1 MNNKLY
7 LIDTMGLVFRA
18 YHALAR
24 AGFQSPKGEPTG
36 AVFGVANIL
45 ATLLERESPKHI
57 VAVFDTKEPTFR
69 HKMYDKYKANRQA
82 FPEELV
88 PQLHRIKQLID
99 LSGIKRIEMPGF
111 EADDIIGTLAKYATN
126 NKIDAVCIT
135 SDKDYFQ
142 LVNEHVKVYRPSKGS
157 STDYDVF
164 DSEKVREVFGVYPNQ
179 VIDVLALQ
187 GDSSDNVPGVKG
199 IGEKTALSLIGEYG
213 SLEKVYESLDS
224 IKKNAVRSNL
234 SEHREMA
241 YLSKELVT
249 IHTDVPY
256 EFVYDD
262 LRRGNQSAQ
271 ELDALFIEL
280 GMSSVRERWRKQR
293 SNDSTDSELSTKV
306 ETIVVPEKPGIDTVE
321 TRQHEYKTVLDDED
335 LKELITELQSVEI
348 LCVDLETTSL
358 DTMMCRIVGVA
369 ISVKEN
375 TGWYIPVLDEGGT
388 EEHQE
393 QQATMFEVK
402 DSTESNPGVR
412 YLSVH
417 YVLKKLKPFLEDR
430 KIQKVGQNLKFD
442 ALIMRRY
449 DVIVS
454 PVGFDTMLASYL
466 LDSDKP
472 HNMDALALRYM
483 NYSPV
488 SITTLIGE
496 KKNGSMLDAPLEKVA
511 EYAAEDSDVTLTLR
525 NILYEELKKNN
536 LLELAEKIEFPVSEV
551 LTEMEFNGIAIDTKA
566 LSDIS
571 QLIKTE
577 VERLRKDIFLLADQE
592 FNIDSPKQ
600 VGEILFD
607 KMNIPGGKKTKTG
620 YSTDVSV
627 LSDLAADYPIAG
639 LILEHRQLQKLQS
652 TYVESLPRMI
662 KPTTKRIHT
671 TYNQTIAGTGRLS
684 SVDPNLQNIP
694 IRTALGR
701 SIRKAFIPFNENAVL
716 LSCDYS
722 QIELRIMAH
731 MSGDETLTNAFK
743 NGLDIHSATAAKLFS
758 VGLEEVSSSQRRIAK
773 TVNFGI
779 MYGQGSFGLSQQL
792 GISRKEAK
800 EIIEQYF
807 ISYPRIKNYFETTVE
822 SVRSKGYAETLC
834 GRRRYFSNIT
844 SNNATIRQAT
854 ERAAINMP
862 IQGTAADMMKIAMI
876 NVHKAMHQ
884 EKVRSAMLLQIHDEL
899 VFEVPNEELTMMK
912 ELVVHN
918 MENAL
923 PLGEVP
929 VVVEAGYGKNW
940 DEAH

>member
-24 AGFQSPKGEPTG
+24 SGFQSPKGEPTG

-45 ATLLERESPKHI
+45 ATLLERESPEHI

-69 HKMYDKYKANRQA
+69 HEKYELYKANRQA

-88 PQLHRIKQLID
+88 PQLGRIKQLID
-99 LSGIKRIEMPGF
+99 LSGIRRLEMPGF
-111 EADDIIGTLAKYATN
+111 EADDIIGTLAKNAGN
-126 NKIDAVCIT
+126 NKMDTVCIT

-142 LVNEHVKVYRPSKGS
+142 LVNDHVKVYRPSKGS
-157 STDYDVF
+157 SSEYDVF
-164 DSEKVREVFGVYPNQ
+164 DAEKVREVFGVYPNQ

-199 IGEKTALSLIGEYG
+199 IGEKTALSLINEYG

-224 IKKNAVRSNL
+224 IKKNAVRNNL
-234 SEHREMA
+234 TEHREMA

-249 IHTDVPY
+249 IHTDVPLD
-256 EFVYDD
+256 VTYDD
-262 LRRGNQSAQ
+262 CKRGNQSAQ
-271 ELDALFIEL
+271 ELDALFAEL

-293 SNDSTDSELSTKV
+293 VHDTPTQETESTV
-306 ETIVVPEKPGIDTVE
+306 IVSAPEKSGIDTVQ
-321 TRQHEYKTVLDDED
+321 TRLHTYNTVLNEAELRTLIDE
-335 LKELITELQSVEI
+335 LKNSTAI
-348 LCVDLETTSL
+348 CVDLETTSL

-375 TGWYIPVLDEGGT
+375 TGWYIPVSDSSEDVNT
-388 EEHQE
+388 NEES
-393 QQATMFEVK
+393 QASMFEVK
-402 DSTESNPGVR
+402 EKPSTDKPE
-412 YLSVH
+412 YLSALRVMQQ
-417 YVLKKLKPFLEDR
+417 LKPLLEN
-430 KIQKVGQNLKFD
+430 KSIQKIGQNLKFD

-496 KKNGSMLDAPLEKVA
+496 KKTGSMTDAPLDKIA
-511 EYAAEDSDVTLTLR
+511 EYAAEDADVTLTLR
-525 NILYEELKKNN
+525 NILYEELKNN
-536 LLELAEKIEFPVSEV
+536 SLLDLAEKIEFPVSEV

-566 LSDIS
+566 LSTIS

-577 VERLRKDIFLLADQE
+577 VERLRKDIFILSEQE

-600 VGEILFD
+600 VGEILFE
-607 KMNIPGGKKTKTG
+607 KLGIAGGKKTKTG

-627 LSDLAADYPIAG
+627 LSDLAAEYPIAG
-639 LILEHRQLQKLQS
+639 MILEHRQLQKLQS

-662 KPTTKRIHT
+662 KPTTGRIHT

-701 SIRKAFIPFNENAVL
+701 SIRRAFIPYNDNAVL

-731 MSGDETLTNAFK
+731 ISGDETLTNAFK

-758 VGLEEVSSSQRRIAK
+758 MQLDEVTSSQRRIAK

-792 GISRKEAK
+792 SISRKEAK

-807 ISYPRIKNYFETTVE
+807 INYPRIKNYFESTVE

-834 GRRRYFSNIT
+834 GRRRYFPNIT
-844 SNNATIRQAT
+844 SNNATIRQGT

-876 NVHKAMHQ
+876 NVHKEMHKQ
-884 EKVRSAMLLQIHDEL
+884 KVSSKMLLQIHDEL
-899 VFEVPNEELTMMK
+899 VFEVPTDELELMRG
-912 ELVVHN
+912 LVVEI
-918 MENAL
+918 MQDAL

-929 VVVEAGYGKNW
+929 VIVEAGSGKNW